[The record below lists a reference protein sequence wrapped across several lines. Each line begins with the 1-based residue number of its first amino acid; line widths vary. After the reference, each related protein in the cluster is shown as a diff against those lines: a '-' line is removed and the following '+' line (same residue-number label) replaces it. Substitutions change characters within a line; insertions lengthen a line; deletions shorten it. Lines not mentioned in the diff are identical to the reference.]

1 MVWKRLISDRF
12 YNGPQIYS
20 TACIVIEYFIDWIV
34 WLCRW
39 HYSITLHFI
48 EEFTH
53 PHTRK
58 HSLETGIDSKLRRS
72 SEIKWNT
79 NQLTW
84 LKLKIEIGKEKSISC
99 EWYWIVVKVNRNKN
113 DLIKTNNTKEENKS
127 KWSPI
132 SFHRQCLSIVDYTDD
147 KCCFYTWFKLYTLGL
162 FRFYFDY
169 PIFLLIL
176 RTCFLSSPAQ

>member
-20 TACIVIEYFIDWIV
+20 TACIVIEYSIDWIV

-84 LKLKIEIGKEKSISC
+84 LELKIEIGKEKSISC

-132 SFHRQCLSIVDYTDD
+132 SFHRHV
-147 KCCFYTWFKLYTLGL
+147 
-162 FRFYFDY
+162 Y
-169 PIFLLIL
+169 PLLITPL
-176 RTCFLSSPAQ
+176 INVVFKRDSNCILWAYSDFTSIIQFSC